1 MPQLDFNK
9 TMQLLKKYR
18 IPHTASVLCKKPAD
32 AVKAAEKFGFPVV
45 LKISSVDIL
54 HKSDIN
60 AVKVNLETKEDVKK
74 SFNDIMKSVKKKMP
88 KARIQGIIV
97 QKQKKGKHIIVG
109 VKKDIQF
116 GPAIMFGLGGL
127 FVEIFKDVSFRIAP
141 VEKET
146 AKEMIEETRSYPILK
161 GIRGE
166 KGVDVN
172 SLIDIIVKTSKMV
185 IKEKKIAELDFNPI
199 IVDEKTAEVVDA
211 RIILE

>member
-109 VKKDIQF
+109 VKKTSSSVLQSCSDLEVCLLRYSR
-116 GPAIMFGLGGL
+116 MFPSGLL
-127 FVEIFKDVSFRIAP
+127 R
-141 VEKET
+141 
-146 AKEMIEETRSYPILK
+146 LK
-161 GIRGE
+161 KRQQ
-166 KGVDVN
+166 K
-172 SLIDIIVKTSKMV
+172 
-185 IKEKKIAELDFNPI
+185 
-199 IVDEKTAEVVDA
+199 
-211 RIILE
+211 R